1 MKKTVAKVGF
11 YSMAAAFIA
20 AAGFGVVQ
28 IMQVLG
34 VLTYP
39 LDLILIFGFS
49 LAIAAPFLLGIL
61 ALHYTVQEDH
71 KFWSHAALLFAV
83 LYTVYVVLMYA
94 VQLATVIP
102 MSMKDQSL
110 NILTVTPHSF
120 FWTIDALGYIC
131 MGTSTLFAAFVFNK
145 NASERWLRRFLLAN
159 AFVVPLIAFAYF
171 YPHFSN
177 TVLFVGSPWII
188 TAPGSMLLMAF
199 YFRRICNKA
208 P

>member
-1 MKKTVAKVGF
+1 MKKTIAHVGF

-20 AAGFGVVQ
+20 TAGFGIVQ

-34 VLTYP
+34 MLAYP
-39 LDLILIFGFS
+39 LDSILIFGFS
-49 LAIAAPFLLGIL
+49 LAIAPPFLLGML
-61 ALHYTVQEDH
+61 SLHYTVQDNH

-102 MSMKDQSL
+102 MSMRDPSP

-131 MGTSTLFAAFVFNK
+131 MGASTLFAAFVFNK
-145 NASERWLRRFLLAN
+145 NTSERWLRRFLLAN
-159 AFVVPLIAFAYF
+159 AFVVPLIAIAYF
-171 YPHFSN
+171 YPHFS
-177 TVLFVGSPWII
+177 TTLLFIGSPWII
-188 TAPGSMLLMAF
+188 TAPGSMLLMAL
-199 YFRRICNKA
+199 YFRKIYNKA
-208 P
+208 R